1 MRILGCSRGGGG
13 GGLMMLMLLG
23 MGLLGLDDGEMRML
37 VKIVNC

>member
-23 MGLLGLDDGEMRML
+23 MGLLGLEKLKFFD
-37 VKIVNC
+37 